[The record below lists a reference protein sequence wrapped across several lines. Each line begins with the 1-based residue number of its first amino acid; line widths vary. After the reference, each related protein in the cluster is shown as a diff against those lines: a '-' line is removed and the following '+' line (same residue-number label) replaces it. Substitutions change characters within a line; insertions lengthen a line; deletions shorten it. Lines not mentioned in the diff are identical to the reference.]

1 MHSLKKLKRIKKNS
15 TELDLFLTVGMEVFS
30 NSHNKNKEIKKNN
43 KNSKKEVDTDP
54 YTDKI
59 DALIAKY
66 EIDKKQDKK
75 ISNSKKEIE
84 REDSFEK
91 IKEISSIDKKNNLR
105 NADINIDKINKFESI
120 IENKNENFNNK
131 SKQDEEDKDK
141 KSKKIVRK
149 NNDSVL
155 KIPKIRFRRKKIK
168 DEQKEIKV
176 AEKKEINSF
185 NKNILENNSS
195 NGKPENKNLIE
206 KIDKDKKIKNK
217 QRDNLSELNQQNKNE
232 NLLLDNDI
240 KKVLEITDNLLG
252 QLPEDVIDK
261 FVNSKDFE
269 LYERVINKF
278 KLK

>member
-1 MHSLKKLKRIKKNS
+1 MHSLKKLKRVKKNT

-30 NSHNKNKEIKKNN
+30 NSHNKNKEIKNNN
-43 KNSKKEVDTDP
+43 KNSKKEVDKDP
-54 YTDKI
+54 YTEKI

-75 ISNSKKEIE
+75 SSESKKEIE
-84 REDSFEK
+84 RENSFEK
-91 IKEISSIDKKNNLR
+91 IKEISSIDKENNLR

-120 IENKNENFNNK
+120 IENKTENLNNK
-131 SKQDEEDKDK
+131 SKQDAEYKDK
-141 KSKKIVRK
+141 ISKKTFRK

-195 NGKPENKNLIE
+195 NEKPENKNLIE
-206 KIDKDKKIKNK
+206 KIDNVKKIKNK
-217 QRDNLSELNQQNKNE
+217 QRDNVSGFNQQNKNE

-269 LYERVINKF
+269 LYERIINKF